1 MYSGGWR
8 ACCTERFRCALREV
22 SVQNGQSEIQA
33 PDVAVE
39 LASRATVWVEM
50 TIAERLE
57 LLAAGMDD
65 YQRWLSHRRQG
76 PTKRRRAKKQR
87 MQ

>member
-1 MYSGGWR
+1 M
-8 ACCTERFRCALREV
+8 REV

-65 YQRWLSHRRQG
+65 YQRWLSHRRRG
-76 PTKRRRAKKQR
+76 PKRRRAKKQR